1 MGLACQWGR
10 PDGFSGLVVEW
21 LTEKGELPIWTHS
34 TNLEYYG
41 IEIRDATVSN
51 DLSDYI
57 PIKAENR
64 VFIIRSKKEETVKT
78 WMEKIHQ
85 IVINPKFI
93 ILSEGRSDSTGRVT
107 ENIYRLQLFPLLITE
122 LLDALA
128 VLSER
133 KEAENRKFVFSYLQ
147 TLSDSELRVRK
158 NTKILL
164 VEDDE
169 INRIVIMRQ
178 LELIG
183 FTADFAKNGEEGF
196 AKWEKK
202 NYDVVILDC
211 RMPKVDGFQ
220 MATILRKKEEEI
232 RLPRTPIIAI
242 TANILDGD
250 AEKCFAAGMDDYIS
264 KPVNIE
270 ELDRKIAKMLD
281 FAAVSVV

>member
-1 MGLACQWGR
+1 
-10 PDGFSGLVVEW
+10 
-21 LTEKGELPIWTHS
+21 
-34 TNLEYYG
+34 
-41 IEIRDATVSN
+41 
-51 DLSDYI
+51 
-57 PIKAENR
+57 
-64 VFIIRSKKEETVKT
+64 IRSKKEETVKT

-133 KEAENRKFVFSYLQ
+133 KEAENKKFVFSYLQ

-250 AEKCFAAGMDDYIS
+250 VEKCFAAGMDDYIS
-264 KPVNIE
+264 KPVNI
-270 ELDRKIAKMLD
+270 
-281 FAAVSVV
+281 